1 MIQTAWT
8 RVFRPFGRGLRAE
21 RQEWAVTQHV
31 DGLLKALEKSRRLL
45 VVIHDNPDPDA
56 LASACALQRL
66 AEEKAG
72 TRSRVCCEPIAGR
85 AENRAMIREL
95 RLNLL
100 PVSRVNW
107 DQWPL
112 IALLDTQP
120 DAGNNSFPP
129 RRMPDIVIDH
139 HPLRPKTRAR
149 FLDVRTGYGACATIL
164 AEHLRAASVAPSPAL
179 AAAMCYA
186 ISAETQDLVRPGA
199 EADTRAYAQLYPL
212 ADKRMLGR
220 ILHPRRTHSYFAT
233 LARAMLCAFT
243 YGNIIGCHLGD
254 IPHPDSVGLIA
265 DLLLRHERMG
275 WSIVTGAWQG
285 SLYVSLRAR
294 SDRAHAGIIL
304 ARILRKIGRAGGH
317 GTMAAGRV
325 PLKSPE
331 PGERERL
338 EKEIVL
344 HLVHALHR
352 RSEVT
357 LRPLISP
364 EELGGAR
371 NPSFT
376 AETQRTRRTKDE
388 TQIIP

>member
-1 MIQTAWT
+1 M
-8 RVFRPFGRGLRAE
+8 
-21 RQEWAVTQHV
+21 TQDV
-31 DGLLKALEKSRRLL
+31 DGLLKVLEKARRLL

-72 TRSRVCCEPIAGR
+72 IRSRVCCEPIAGR

-107 DQWPL
+107 AQWPL

-120 DAGNNSFPP
+120 GAGNNSFPP
-129 RRMPDIVIDH
+129 RRVPDIVIDH
-139 HPLRPKTRAR
+139 HPLRRKTKAR
-149 FLDVRTGYGACATIL
+149 FLDVRTDYGACATIL

-199 EADTRAYAQLYPL
+199 EADTRACMRLYPL

-233 LARAMLCAFT
+233 LARAVLCAFT
-243 YGNIIGCHLGD
+243 YGNIIGSHLGD
-254 IPHPDSVGLIA
+254 IPHPDSVSLVA

-275 WSIVTGAWQG
+275 WSIVTGAWEG
-285 SLYVSLRAR
+285 SLYVSLRAMP
-294 SDRAHAGIIL
+294 DRAHAGVVL
-304 ARILRKIGRAGGH
+304 ARVLRKIGRAGGH

-344 HLVHALHR
+344 RLVRALHR
-352 RSEVT
+352 RTEVT

-364 EELGGAR
+364 EELGDAR
-371 NPSFT
+371 NLSFT
-376 AETQRTRRTKDE
+376 AEAESAPSTAHERTKDE
-388 TQIIP
+388 APIIP